1 MYDKKEIER
10 AAIREA
16 EAIDS
21 MRAIHR
27 FPRCP
32 GRHKIRVSGGGF
44 TRRETEDQRW
54 QRLMLRELSEREHRE
69 TIQRASKLL

>member
-10 AAIREA
+10 SALREA
-16 EAIDS
+16 EALDS
-21 MRAIHR
+21 MRSLHR

-32 GRHKIRVSGGGF
+32 GRHRIRVSGGGF

-54 QRLMLRELSEREHRE
+54 ERLMLRELGEKGFRE
-69 TIQRASKLL
+69 TIKRASNLL